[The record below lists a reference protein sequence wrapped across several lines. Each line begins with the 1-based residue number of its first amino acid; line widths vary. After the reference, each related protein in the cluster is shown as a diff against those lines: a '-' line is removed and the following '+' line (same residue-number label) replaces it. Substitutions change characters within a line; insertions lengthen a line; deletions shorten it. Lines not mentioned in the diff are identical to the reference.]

1 MCNTVQNDKRDVC
14 TYEWSD
20 YKHEIYDGNKLYDA
34 FLKAKKNSS
43 WKARTHQFQM
53 NLLFELSHIQ
63 QELKDQTYELKESVD
78 FVLNER
84 GKIRAIKGD
93 QIQDRIVKHV
103 ICDEVLMPAI
113 KDKLIYD
120 DGASIKDKGIDFT
133 RNRLTTHLQRF
144 YRESQSNEGYILLI
158 DFTKYFDNI
167 RHDVFM
173 DLIKKYVDDERSLW
187 LIGLILEKARI
198 DVSYMNEDE
207 YADCMN
213 AVFNSLEYNN
223 INKDLLTGDKYM
235 SKHLDIG
242 DQVSQI
248 AGVLVPLRLDNY
260 IKIVQGNKYYG
271 RYMDDS
277 YIIHKS
283 KEYLERLLIDI
294 VKIAEEMGITVN
306 MKKTRICKLS
316 DTFVFL
322 QNRYTLTST
331 GKVVVKISKKRLT
344 RMRRKM
350 KKMPDQVSRKEF
362 ENWYKSWFN
371 NAYKIMSKQQRKNL
385 NALYEELLNTRYNNQ
400 DCDAKKDHDPLILPY
415 YFRE

>member
-1 MCNTVQNDKRDVC
+1 MCDIAQNDKRDVC

-20 YKHEIYDGNKLYDA
+20 YEHEIYDGNKLYDA
-34 FLKAKKNSS
+34 FLKSKKNSS
-43 WKARTHQFQM
+43 WKARTHQFHM

-63 QELKDQTYELKESVD
+63 QELKDQTYELKKSTD
-78 FVLNER
+78 FILNER

-93 QIQDRIVKHV
+93 QIHDRIVKHV
-103 ICDEVLMPAI
+103 VCDDVLMPAI
-113 KDKLIYD
+113 KNKLIYD

-133 RNRLTTHLQRF
+133 RNRFTAHLQRF
-144 YRESQSNEGYILLI
+144 YRENHSNEGYILLI

-173 DLIKKYVDDERSLW
+173 DLIKKYVDDESSLW
-187 LIGLILEKARI
+187 LIDLILQKARI
-198 DVSYMNEDE
+198 DVSYMDDDE
-207 YADCMN
+207 YANCMN
-213 AVFNSLEYNN
+213 TVFNSLEYNN
-223 INKDLLTGDKYM
+223 IDKALLTGDKYM

-242 DQVSQI
+242 DQVSQV

-283 KEYLERLLIDI
+283 KEYLEQLLIDI
-294 VKIAEEMGITVN
+294 IKIAAEMGITVN
-306 MKKTRICKLS
+306 TKKTRICKLS

-322 QNRYTLTST
+322 QNRYTLTNT

-350 KKMPDQVSRKEF
+350 KKMPDQVSKKEF
-362 ENWYKSWFN
+362 EHWYKSWFN
-371 NAYKIMSKQQRKNL
+371 NAYKMMSKQQRKNL
-385 NALYEELLNTRYNNQ
+385 NALYEELLNTRYDNQ
-400 DCDAKKDHDPLILPY
+400 DCDENKDHDPLILPY
-415 YFRE
+415 YFRK

>member
-1 MCNTVQNDKRDVC
+1 MCNTAQKDKRDVC

-20 YKHEIYDGNKLYDA
+20 YEHEIYDGNKLYDA

-43 WKARTHQFQM
+43 WKARTHQFHM

-93 QIQDRIVKHV
+93 QIHDRIVKHV
-103 ICDEVLMPAI
+103 VCDEVLMPAI

-133 RNRLTTHLQRF
+133 RNRFVTHLQRF
-144 YRESQSNEGYILLI
+144 YRETHSNAGYILLI

-173 DLIKKYVDDERSLW
+173 NLIKKYVDDERSLW

-198 DVSYMNEDE
+198 DVSYMDDDE

-213 AVFNSLEYNN
+213 TVFNSLEYNN
-223 INKDLLTGDKYM
+223 IDKALLTGDKYM

-260 IKIVQGNKYYG
+260 IKIVRGNKYYG

-277 YIIHKS
+277 YIIHKN
-283 KEYLERLLIDI
+283 KEYLEQLLVDI
-294 VKIAEEMGITVN
+294 IKIADEMGITVN
-306 MKKTRICKLS
+306 TKKTRICKLS

-322 QNRYTLTST
+322 QNRYTLTET

-350 KKMPDQVSRKEF
+350 KKMPDQVSKKEF

-371 NAYKIMSKQQRKNL
+371 NTYIR
-385 NALYEELLNTRYNNQ
+385 
-400 DCDAKKDHDPLILPY
+400 
-415 YFRE
+415 